1 MNNRYANHPNDSKK
15 YDTNQL
21 REHYMVEEIF
31 SDDKVELTYSHVDRI
46 IFGGIKPVN
55 ESLKLEAG
63 KSMGVDYFLE
73 RREMGVINVG
83 GEGIVS
89 IDGEEFAL
97 NNKDGLYIGKGNKD
111 IIFKSS
117 NPKNPAKFYI
127 NSVPAHKEYKT
138 VKIEIEK
145 ANPVKMG
152 DNSTLNKRTIYQYVH
167 PNVCESCQLLMGL
180 TILEPGSAWNTMP
193 CHTHER
199 RMEVYFYF
207 DMEEDTRVIHLMGEP
222 TETRHLI
229 VKNEQAIIS
238 PSWSIHSGVGTSN
251 YTFIWGMCG
260 ENQTF
265 TDMDHISMDTLRYI
279 TKEGDNMIA
288 EASLA
293 KLKDIKTI
301 EVENINKSLEFLNS
315 ELLTKA

>member
-15 YDTNQL
+15 YNTNQL

-152 DNSTLNKRTIYQYVH
+152 DKSTLNKRTIYQYVH

-265 TDMDHISMDTLRYI
+265 TDMDHISMDTLR
-279 TKEGDNMIA
+279 
-288 EASLA
+288 
-293 KLKDIKTI
+293 
-301 EVENINKSLEFLNS
+301 
-315 ELLTKA
+315 

>member
-83 GEGIVS
+83 GEGIVL

-265 TDMDHISMDTLRYI
+265 TDMDHISMDTLR
-279 TKEGDNMIA
+279 
-288 EASLA
+288 
-293 KLKDIKTI
+293 
-301 EVENINKSLEFLNS
+301 
-315 ELLTKA
+315 

>member
-138 VKIEIEK
+138 VRIEIEK

-180 TILEPGSAWNTMP
+180 TILEPGSVWNTMP

-265 TDMDHISMDTLRYI
+265 TDMDHISMDTLR
-279 TKEGDNMIA
+279 
-288 EASLA
+288 
-293 KLKDIKTI
+293 
-301 EVENINKSLEFLNS
+301 
-315 ELLTKA
+315 

>member
-207 DMEEDTRVIHLMGEP
+207 YMEEDTRVIHLMGEP

-265 TDMDHISMDTLRYI
+265 TDMDHISMDTLR
-279 TKEGDNMIA
+279 
-288 EASLA
+288 
-293 KLKDIKTI
+293 
-301 EVENINKSLEFLNS
+301 
-315 ELLTKA
+315 

>member
-152 DNSTLNKRTIYQYVH
+152 DKSTLNKRTIYQYVH

-180 TILEPGSAWNTMP
+180 TILEPGSVWNTMP

-265 TDMDHISMDTLRYI
+265 TDMDHISMDTLR
-279 TKEGDNMIA
+279 
-288 EASLA
+288 
-293 KLKDIKTI
+293 
-301 EVENINKSLEFLNS
+301 
-315 ELLTKA
+315 

>member
-167 PNVCESCQLLMGL
+167 LNVCESCQLLMGL

-265 TDMDHISMDTLRYI
+265 TDMDPISMDTLR
-279 TKEGDNMIA
+279 
-288 EASLA
+288 
-293 KLKDIKTI
+293 
-301 EVENINKSLEFLNS
+301 
-315 ELLTKA
+315 